1 MTRNEHYESEYN
13 IEDDIFGF
21 FEFFLFSSRDQY
33 EPTSVDD
40 QEDTDDG
47 EERVEI
53 CKNLA
58 NNRNPSSQVHLL
70 DVTRS
75 SRRESSG
82 TILTTR
88 STIKCLHYRIWYT
101 YKKKPDNCVEDGV
114 FGFFALLLIATS

>member
-40 QEDTDDG
+40 QEDADNG

-53 CKNLA
+53 RENLA

-70 DVTRS
+70 DITCS

-82 TILTTR
+82 TVFTTR
-88 STIKCLHYRIWYT
+88 STIKCLHYRVGYA
-101 YKKKPDNCVEDGV
+101 YKKKSDNCIEDGV
-114 FGFFALLLIATS
+114 FGFFALLLIAPS